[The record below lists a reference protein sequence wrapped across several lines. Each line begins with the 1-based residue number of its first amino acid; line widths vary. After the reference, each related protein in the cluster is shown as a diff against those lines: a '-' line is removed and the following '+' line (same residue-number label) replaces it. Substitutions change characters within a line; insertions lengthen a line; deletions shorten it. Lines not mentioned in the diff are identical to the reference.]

1 MEEKATEKQIKF
13 MKQLGIKNWAISTKQ
28 EARALIE
35 KKLNEPN
42 GDAKPEVRK
51 MHDLGPDRG
60 YDPTVKEKPKD
71 NGFHLTPENC
81 RLGALSCAVESV
93 KGSSYSDEV
102 FWQVVKRYEKYI
114 VTGK

>member
-71 NGFHLTPENC
+71 NGFHLTPEQINTNALDTTI
-81 RLGALSCAVESV
+81 RLGFGYEDPNFWAVLDRI
-93 KGSSYSDEV
+93 K
-102 FWQVVKRYEKYI
+102 KYI
-114 VTGK
+114 ITGE